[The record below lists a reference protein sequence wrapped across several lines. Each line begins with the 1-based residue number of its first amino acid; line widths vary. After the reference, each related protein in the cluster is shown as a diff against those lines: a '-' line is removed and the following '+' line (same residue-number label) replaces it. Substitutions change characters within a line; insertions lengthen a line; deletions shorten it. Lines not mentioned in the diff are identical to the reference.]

1 MTARL
6 SPRRPMAGF
15 VLAIATLASLSRAMS
30 GEPVET
36 ALTLSPDAP
45 ARLVLAYWPSGGW
58 QVRQSGR
65 QVELV
70 LPGAGLAIST
80 AAVPLP
86 AGDGAITTLAT
97 GMDEVATYLRIGLG
111 CDCVVAVRGDGERL
125 VIDVVGAGRVARPVY
140 RDAGPAPRLAPLPL
154 ARHAGAAVAMGV
166 TDGQRVEETRI
177 RLLEELRRAAE
188 TGLVTLRLDADGA
201 LAQVGGQA
209 PTPDRGPEPE
219 PEGTPGEPAGDAP
232 ELAAD
237 DVEPGE
243 SVARAAAPEAP
254 VLAGTTAPG
263 QPAGPHPLPGTLPPI
278 ERDTQ
283 AASVPPGRQPDLV
296 PDLVAASPAPAC
308 FGNEA
313 FRLTDPLPP
322 NTLIAEIG
330 RLRRA
335 LVGEFDRADIPSAL
349 SLARLYLAHGL
360 GVEALGVLAEFAPD
374 APETGLLAA
383 LAWLAEDRPLPVPNI
398 LSVSGCTGQHALWQ
412 ALDAAL
418 AEHPAE
424 ALEREAAAAGALEQT
439 ARGLRG
445 RIAVRLGLAAT
456 AEHDWIAAHR
466 LNAMAKRALAGDDRD
481 GQEMRLLLEA
491 KLSLGR
497 GDMATALARLKT
509 LRGARSPAGA
519 EALLML
525 AGLAADPANGA
536 GVRPDRLRL
545 DLGVLA
551 LAQRDTPLGGRAFLG
566 EAELTGHLF
575 GRDAAFELLA
585 YGYAAR
591 MISEPVYRDALGAVG
606 AFQPEGRDDTPLA
619 LVYEADPERFAQT
632 LEDPG
637 FRLALAR
644 SYIGFGAPVL
654 AEAILRPGDLQDEVV
669 LGDLAR
675 IYLEIGETDAADR
688 FARRLP
694 ESPARAAIDAGVAL
708 ARGDAV
714 AALAALNAAGATASQ
729 RARTAWAAGDW
740 PASARAL
747 AEEIAA
753 RESGAGRDEDAS
765 QPASEGTMSPA
776 ALAARLALAA
786 RRAGRAAAPPEAV
799 SLAAAEPGL
808 AAGLQAMFAPAAD
821 ELADPSPAAVA
832 AYLEGVSAEARLFE
846 ELLED
851 G

>member
-1 MTARL
+1 
-6 SPRRPMAGF
+6 MAGF
-15 VLAIATLASLSRAMS
+15 LFATAALASAPRAMS

-65 QVELV
+65 QAELV
-70 LPGAGLAIST
+70 LPGAGLDISIG
-80 AAVPLP
+80 AVALP
-86 AGDGAITTLAT
+86 AGDGAIATLAT
-97 GMDEVATYLRIGLG
+97 GIDTTGIDGGATYLRIGLG
-111 CDCVVAVRGDGERL
+111 CDCTLAVRGDGERL
-125 VIDVVGAGRVARPVY
+125 LIDVIGAGRVAGPAY
-140 RDAGPAPRLAPLPL
+140 RDAGPAPRLAPLPP
-154 ARHAGAAVAMGV
+154 ARHAGAAVAAGV
-166 TDGQRVEETRI
+166 TDDQRVEETRS

-188 TGLVTLRLDADGA
+188 AGLVTLRPNADGA
-201 LAQVGGQA
+201 LAEAGEQPPA
-209 PTPDRGPEPE
+209 PDRGPEPE
-219 PEGTPGEPAGDAP
+219 PVEPAGETLADASGSAAGDVHP
-232 ELAAD
+232 GASVALAAA
-237 DVEPGE
+237 
-243 SVARAAAPEAP
+243 SEAP
-254 VLAGTTAPG
+254 VLAGTAAPA
-263 QPAGPHPLPGTLPPI
+263 QPAGPRPLSGAVPQIGPEI

-283 AASVPPGRQPDLV
+283 AASAPPGRP
-296 PDLVAASPAPAC
+296 PDLVAAAPAPAC
-308 FGNEA
+308 FGNDA
-313 FRLTDPLPP
+313 FRLTDPLPVDA
-322 NTLIAEIG
+322 LAAEFA

-335 LVGEFDRADIPSAL
+335 LIGEFDRVDTPSAL

-383 LAWLAEDRPLPVPNI
+383 LAWLAEGRPLPAPNI

-418 AEHPAE
+418 AGLPAE

-456 AEHDWIAAHR
+456 AEHDWIAAYR
-466 LNAMAKRALAGDDRD
+466 LNAMAKRAIAGDDRD
-481 GQEMRLLLEA
+481 GREMRLLLEA

-551 LAQRDTPLGGRAFLG
+551 LEHRDTPLGGRAFLG

-591 MISEPVYRDALGAVG
+591 MIGEPVYRDALGAVG
-606 AFQPEGRDDTPLA
+606 TSRPEGRDDTPLA
-619 LVYEADPERFAQT
+619 LVYEADPERFART
-632 LEDPG
+632 LADPG

-644 SYIGFGAPVL
+644 SYIGLGAPVL
-654 AEAILRPGDLQDEVV
+654 AEAVLRPGDLLDDIV

-675 IYLEIGETDAADR
+675 IYLEIGEAEAAAR

-694 ESPARAAIDAGVAL
+694 EGPARAAIDAGVAL

-740 PASARAL
+740 PASAQAL
-747 AEEIAA
+747 ADEILA
-753 RESGAGRDEDAS
+753 RESGDRQVRGEDAD
-765 QPASEGTMSPA
+765 QTEPGDKAPPAN
-776 ALAARLALAA
+776 LAVRLALAA
-786 RRAGRAAAPPEAV
+786 RRAGRGAAPPEAV

-808 AAGLQAMFAPAAD
+808 AAGVRAMFAPSAD
-821 ELADPSPAAVA
+821 DLADSSLAAIA
-832 AYLEGVSAEARLFE
+832 TYLEGVSAEARLFE

>member
-1 MTARL
+1 
-6 SPRRPMAGF
+6 MAGF
-15 VLAIATLASLSRAMS
+15 LLAVAALASAPPAMAV
-30 GEPVET
+30 EPT
-36 ALTLSPDAP
+36 GAALTLSPDAP

-70 LPGAGLAIST
+70 LPGAGLDIST
-80 AAVPLP
+80 GAVALP
-86 AGDGAITTLAT
+86 AGDGAIATLAT
-97 GMDEVATYLRIGLG
+97 GIDEGATYLRIGLG
-111 CDCVVAVRGDGERL
+111 CDCTLAVRGDGERL
-125 VIDVVGAGRVARPVY
+125 LIDVVGAGRAAGPSY
-140 RDAGPAPRLAPLPL
+140 RDAGPAPRLAPLPP
-154 ARHAGAAVAMGV
+154 ARYAGAAVAAGV
-166 TDGQRVEETRI
+166 TDDQRVEETRS
-177 RLLEELRRAAE
+177 RLLEELRSAAE
-188 TGLVTLRLDADGA
+188 AGLVTLRPNADGA
-201 LAQVGGQA
+201 LAEAGEHPPA
-209 PTPDRGPEPE
+209 PDRGPEPE
-219 PEGTPGEPAGDAP
+219 PVEPSGETLADASGP
-232 ELAAD
+232 AAD
-237 DVEPGE
+237 DVHPGA
-243 SVARAAAPEAP
+243 SVARATASEAP
-254 VLAGTTAPG
+254 VLAGTPAPD
-263 QPAGPHPLPGTLPPI
+263 QPAGPHPLSGTVPQIEPEI

-283 AASVPPGRQPDLV
+283 VVSDPPDRPL
-296 PDLVAASPAPAC
+296 DLVAAAPAPAC

-313 FRLTDPLPP
+313 FRLTDPLPVDAL
-322 NTLIAEIG
+322 TAEFA

-335 LVGEFDRADIPSAL
+335 LIGEFDRVDTPFAL

-383 LAWLAEDRPLPVPNI
+383 LAWLAEGRPLPAPNI

-418 AEHPAE
+418 AGRPAE

-466 LNAMAKRALAGDDRD
+466 LNAMAKRAIAGDDRD
-481 GQEMRLLLEA
+481 GREMRLLLEA

-497 GDMATALARLKT
+497 GDMTTALARLKT

-525 AGLAADPANGA
+525 AGLATDPANGA

-551 LAQRDTPLGGRAFLG
+551 LVHRDTPLGGRAFLG

-585 YGYAAR
+585 YGYSAR
-591 MISEPVYRDALGAVG
+591 MIGEPVYRDALGAVG
-606 AFQPEGRDDTPLA
+606 ASQRSGRDDTPLA

-632 LEDPG
+632 LADPG

-644 SYIGFGAPVL
+644 SYIGLGAPVL
-654 AEAILRPGDLQDEVV
+654 AEAVLRPGDLQDEIV
-669 LGDLAR
+669 LEDLAR
-675 IYLEIGETDAADR
+675 IYLEIGEAEAAAR
-688 FARRLP
+688 FARKLP
-694 ESPARAAIDAGVAL
+694 EGPARAAIDAGVAL

-714 AALAALNAAGATASQ
+714 AALAALNAAGATAPQ

-740 PASARAL
+740 SASARAL
-747 AEEIAA
+747 VEEIAV
-753 RESGAGRDEDAS
+753 RRSGEEPETGDKA
-765 QPASEGTMSPA
+765 SPA

-786 RRAGRAAAPPEAV
+786 RRAGRAAVPPEAV
-799 SLAAAEPGL
+799 YLATAESGL
-808 AAGLQAMFAPAAD
+808 AAGLQAMFVSPAD
-821 ELADPSPAAVA
+821 DLADPSPTAVG